1 MMDTAEQNDNKFS
14 VFNQSST
21 ATTFNKNPNPN
32 HNFLNLF
39 NYENKT
45 MVGSSS
51 RTVDDLIQFN
61 DQDQVYPQN
70 HKWGVSW
77 ANLPTIVEQEDLNNN
92 NMKMDPGVSEH
103 LSQLEKINKS
113 LYNNSVQQKK
123 KNEYIPVS
131 NIGGTWGESESTSK
145 PQKTWDSFG
154 TNAVEHQRKQPTSK
168 YWKTSESTDEPD
180 YRAVGGLLP
189 KSNNIWSNL
198 TTHDTPWPKD
208 KTLFPNSDLHEATQT
223 QTLDSSVELIRS
235 TKEYRIL
242 IGKGFNREDVETALR
257 NSFLN
262 FDVALETLMAGQNQ
276 QFAKS
281 SNNNNSSFVN
291 RMQPQ
296 TLHRR
301 PVPLNISQ
309 TPQPSID
316 QLKIIVQQIQLAV
329 QAGYLNGQIL
339 NQPLAPQTL
348 VLMNQ
353 LLLQI
358 RDIQKSEQYL
368 ARGGPNSYQLSVN
381 MEKTKQ
387 LIHNIQIEIAFHQ
400 DLYIKQVF
408 NATNHLPRR
417 PNPSMVSCLI
427 FI

>member
-1 MMDTAEQNDNKFS
+1 MMDTAEQIDNKFS

-32 HNFLNLF
+32 HNYFNLF

-45 MVGSSS
+45 MVSTSSS
-51 RTVDDLIQFN
+51 RTATVDDLIQLN
-61 DQDQVYPQN
+61 DQDSVNPSN
-70 HKWGVSW
+70 HKWGASW
-77 ANLPTIVEQEDLNNN
+77 GNLSTIVEQEDLNNN
-92 NMKMDPGVSEH
+92 NMKMDPEVSEQ
-103 LSQLEKINKS
+103 LSQLEKIKRS
-113 LYNNSVQQKK
+113 LYNNSFKQKK
-123 KNEYIPVS
+123 KNDYTPIS
-131 NIGGTWGESESTSK
+131 NIGGTWGESESPSK
-145 PQKTWDSFG
+145 PQKTWDNFG
-154 TNAVEHQRKQPTSK
+154 TNDVDHQRKQPSSK

-198 TTHDTPWPKD
+198 TTNDTPWPKD

-262 FDVALETLMAGQNQ
+262 FDVALETLKSGQNQ
-276 QFAKS
+276 QFTKTT
-281 SNNNNSSFVN
+281 NNNNSSFVN
-291 RMQPQ
+291 RMGPQPQ
-296 TLHRR
+296 TLQRR

-316 QLKIIVQQIQLAV
+316 QLKIIVQQVQLAV

-348 VLMNQ
+348 LLMNQ

-358 RDIQKSEQYL
+358 RDIKKSEQYL

-387 LIHNIQIEIAFHQ
+387 FIHNIQIEIAFHQ
-400 DLYIKQVF
+400 DLYMKQVF
-408 NATNHLPRR
+408 NAPNHLPRR
-417 PNPSMVSCLI
+417 PSPPMVS
-427 FI
+427 